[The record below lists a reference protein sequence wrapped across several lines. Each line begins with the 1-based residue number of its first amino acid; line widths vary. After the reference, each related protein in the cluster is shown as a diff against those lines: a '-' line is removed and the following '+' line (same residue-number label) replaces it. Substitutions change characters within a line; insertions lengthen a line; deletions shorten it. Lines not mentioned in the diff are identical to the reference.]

1 MKFKANKHNFMR
13 GLSRVKSAYDGR
25 QSLPILKG
33 VLIDSSC
40 GVVELSLTNLDM
52 IVKARFDVST
62 INYVAGRTV
71 VDYSRLSAV
80 VSSMPDGEIAVC
92 VKTVGKR
99 EVMEVISGKCR
110 STLATMPPEEWP
122 TIADVEDGK
131 TVELEAGD
139 IMLAFNSTVHAV
151 SDNDTR
157 KVLKC
162 SLVEIA
168 GDGKIVVVG
177 TDGTRLAACGE
188 FCAKKP
194 KVTEAVVPGKLVGAI
209 VDAVKGESGSFKFV
223 TDGKMI
229 LVEAAEKP
237 KWTVQGRLMD
247 EVFPNWRQVILWKM
261 TESLTVDRNELC
273 DNFTRALNANQV
285 AGEHPCVKMNIGH
298 GVIEIDANG
307 EDCEMHT
314 EMPVKYD
321 GDGTVILLNPKK
333 VIQAL
338 NAAVD
343 DELTMHFTDGHSPIM
358 FKGESG
364 TTEVIMPIRVSY

>member
-1 MKFKANKHNFMR
+1 MKFKANKHDFMR
-13 GLSRVKSAYDGR
+13 GLSRVKSAYDGK
-25 QSLPILKG
+25 QPLPILKG

-99 EVMEVISGKCR
+99 EVVEIVCGKCR
-110 STLATMPPEEWP
+110 SSLATMPPEEWP
-122 TIADVEDGK
+122 TIAEVKDGK
-131 TVELEAGD
+131 TVELEAVD

-151 SDNDTR
+151 SDNTTR
-157 KVLKC
+157 KVLMC
-162 SLVEIA
+162 SLVEI
-168 GDGKIVVVG
+168 GNDGKIVVVG
-177 TDGTRLAACGE
+177 TDGSRLAACGD
-188 FCAKKP
+188 FGKTKP
-194 KVTEAVVPGKLVGAI
+194 KVTEAVVPSKLVGAI
-209 VDAVKGESGSFKFV
+209 ADAVKGEAGMFKFV
-223 TDGKMI
+223 SDGNMI
-229 LVEAAEKP
+229 LVESVERP
-237 KWTVQGRLMD
+237 EWTVQGRLFD
-247 EVFPNWRQVILWKM
+247 GVFPNWRKIIGLNM
-261 TESLTVDRNELC
+261 TESIVVDRNELC

-285 AGEHPCVKMNIGH
+285 SGEYPCVKMKIVH
-298 GVIEIDANG
+298 GAIEIDANG

-314 EMPVKYD
+314 EMPVKFD
-321 GDGTVILLNPKK
+321 GDEVEILLNPKK

-343 DELTMHFTDGHSPIM
+343 DELTMSFTDGHSPIM
-358 FKGESG
+358 FKGDSG
-364 TTEVIMPIRVSY
+364 TTELVMCLRVS

>member
-1 MKFKANKHNFMR
+1 MKFKANKHDFMR
-13 GLSRVKSAYDGR
+13 VLSSAKSAYDGK
-25 QSLPILKG
+25 QPLPILKG

-40 GVVELSLTNLDM
+40 GVVELSVTNLD
-52 IVKARFDVST
+52 ILVKARFDVST
-62 INYVAGRTV
+62 IDYVAGRTV

-99 EVMEVISGKCR
+99 EVMEIVSGKCR
-110 STLATMPPEEWP
+110 SSLATMPPEEWP
-122 TIADVEDGK
+122 TIADVKDGK
-131 TVELEAGD
+131 KVELEAGE

-151 SDNDTR
+151 ATTDGRRT
-157 KVLKC
+157 LKC
-162 SLVEIA
+162 SLVEI
-168 GDGKIVVVG
+168 GNDGKIVVVG
-177 TDGTRLAACGE
+177 TDGTRLAACGD
-188 FCAKKP
+188 FSKTKP
-194 KVTEAVVPGKLVGAI
+194 NVTEAVVPGKLVSAI

-237 KWTVQGRLMD
+237 KWTVRGRLID
-247 EVFPNWRQVILWKM
+247 EEFPSWRRVVLWNV

-273 DNFTRALNANQV
+273 DNFTRALNANQT
-285 AGEHPCVKMNIGH
+285 AGEYPCVKMKIAH
-298 GVIEIDANG
+298 GAIEIDANG

-321 GDGTVILLNPKK
+321 LDEIEMLLNPKK

-364 TTEVIMPIRVSY
+364 TTEVIMPLRVSY

>member
-1 MKFKANKHNFMR
+1 MKFNANKHDFMR

-80 VSSMPDGEIAVC
+80 VSSMQDGEIAVC

-99 EVMEVISGKCR
+99 EVMEVVSGKCR
-110 STLATMPPEEWP
+110 SSLATMPPEEWP
-122 TIADVEDGK
+122 TIAEVKDGRK
-131 TVELEAGD
+131 VELEAGD
-139 IMLAFNSTVHAV
+139 LMLPFNSTIHAV
-151 SDNDTR
+151 SDNTTR
-157 KVLKC
+157 KVLMC
-162 SLVEIA
+162 SLVEI
-168 GDGKIVVVG
+168 GNDGRIVVVG
-177 TDGTRLAACGE
+177 TDGSRIAACGD
-188 FCAKKP
+188 FGKTKP
-194 KVTEAVVPGKLVGAI
+194 KVTEAVVPSKLVGAI
-209 VDAVKGESGSFKFV
+209 VDAVKGESGMFKFV
-223 TDGKMI
+223 SDGKMI
-229 LVEAAEKP
+229 LVESAEKP

-247 EVFPNWRQVILWKM
+247 EVFPNWRQVIGWNM
-261 TESLTVDRNELC
+261 TESIAVDRNELC

-285 AGEHPCVKMNIGH
+285 SGEFPCVKMKIAH
-298 GVIEIDANG
+298 GAIEIDANG
-307 EDCEMHT
+307 EDCEIHT

-321 GDGTVILLNPKK
+321 GDEVEILLNPKN
-333 VIQAL
+333 VVQAL

-343 DELTMHFTDGHSPIM
+343 DELTMSFTDGHSPIM

-364 TTEVIMPIRVSY
+364 TTEVIMPLRVS

>member
-1 MKFKANKHNFMR
+1 MKFKANKNDFMR
-13 GLSRVKSAYDGR
+13 GLSLVKSAYDGK

-33 VLIDSSC
+33 VLINSSC

-99 EVMEVISGKCR
+99 EVMEVVSGRCR
-110 STLATMPPEEWP
+110 SSLATMQPEEWP
-122 TIADVEDGK
+122 TIADVKDGRK
-131 TVELEAGD
+131 VELEAGD
-139 IMLAFNSTVHAV
+139 LMLAFNSTIHAV
-151 SDNDTR
+151 SDNTER
-157 KVLKC
+157 KVLMC
-162 SLVEIA
+162 SLVEI
-168 GDGKIVVVG
+168 GNDGKIVVVG
-177 TDGTRLAACGE
+177 TDGTRLAACGD
-188 FCAKKP
+188 FGKTKP
-194 KVTEAVVPGKLVGAI
+194 KVTEAIVPRKLVGAI
-209 VDAVKGESGSFKFV
+209 VDAVKGEAGTFKFV
-223 TDGKMI
+223 SDGKMI
-229 LVEAAEKP
+229 LVESAEKP
-237 KWTVQGRLMD
+237 KWTVQGRLFD
-247 EVFPNWRQVILWKM
+247 GVFPNWRQVIGWNM
-261 TESLTVDRNELC
+261 TESIAVDRNELC

-285 AGEHPCVKMNIGH
+285 SGEFPCVKMKIAH
-298 GVIEIDANG
+298 GAIEIDANG

-321 GDGTVILLNPKK
+321 GDEVEILLNPKK

-343 DELTMHFTDGHSPIM
+343 DELTMSFTDGHSPIM
-358 FKGESG
+358 FKGKSG
-364 TTEVIMPIRVSY
+364 TTELVMCLRVS